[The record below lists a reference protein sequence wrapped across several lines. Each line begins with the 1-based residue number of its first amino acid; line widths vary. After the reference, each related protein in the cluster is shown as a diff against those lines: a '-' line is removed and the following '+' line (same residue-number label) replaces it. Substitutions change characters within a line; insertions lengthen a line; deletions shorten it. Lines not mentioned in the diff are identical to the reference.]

1 MTKVTIFKQQGLYK
15 GFEVSGHSG
24 YADAGE
30 DIVCAAV
37 SALVINT
44 INSIEEFTEDDASLI
59 SEDETGMISYHLN
72 HPSKDA
78 RLLLNAM
85 ILGLE
90 QMVDDDNY
98 AEYID
103 LTFEEV

>member
-1 MTKVTIFKQQGLYK
+1 MIEVQALKEKGHYKSFHIQG
-15 GFEVSGHSG
+15 HAG